1 MIKHTIDKLLRNKTD
16 DISIQ
21 FFRSIFVGGLATIV
35 DFGFLY
41 FFTEFVNIYYL
52 TSAALAFILGLTTN
66 YILSIVWVFN
76 RRKFTKKW
84 LEFVIFAIIGIA
96 GLILNELIIWFFT
109 EYVHFHYLLSKA
121 VSTIVVFSWNFLA
134 RKFILFR

>member
-1 MIKHTIDKLLRNKTD
+1 MLEKLLIDKTD
-16 DISIQ
+16 SIFIQ
-21 FFRSIFVGGLATIV
+21 FFRSIFVGGIATII

-41 FFTEFVNIYYL
+41 FFTEFLNIYYL
-52 TSAALAFILGLTTN
+52 TSAALSFILGLITN

-76 RRKFTKKW
+76 RRKFAKKW
-84 LEFVIFAIIGIA
+84 LEFVIFAIIGVV
-96 GLILNELIIWFFT
+96 GLILNELIIWYFT
-109 EYVHFHYLLSKA
+109 EYVHFHYLLSKV

>member
-1 MIKHTIDKLLRNKTD
+1 MIKHTIDKLFKSRTNS
-16 DISIQ
+16 ISIQ

-84 LEFVIFAIIGIA
+84 LEFVIFAIIGIV
-96 GLILNELIIWFFT
+96 GLILNELIIWYFT
-109 EYVHFHYLLSKA
+109 EYLHFHYLLSKV

>member
-1 MIKHTIDKLLRNKTD
+1 MIKHTFDELLRNKTD
-16 DISIQ
+16 NISIQ
-21 FFRSIFVGGLATIV
+21 FFRSIFVGGLAAIV

-66 YILSIVWVFN
+66 YILSIKWVFN
-76 RRKFTKKW
+76 RRKFAKKW
-84 LEFVIFAIIGIA
+84 IEFGIFAVIGIV

-109 EYVHFHYLLSKA
+109 EYVHFHYLLSKV